1 MMETGLKAGERPD
14 AGPDAG
20 PDGAIRF
27 TLNGAAVTL
36 TADPRERLSDALRYD
51 LGFTGTKVGC
61 NAGDC
66 GACTVLVDGD
76 QLCACLMSCGQA
88 EGRRVT
94 TVEGLAGDLDGQR
107 LQRAFL
113 DHGAAQCGICTPGML
128 MAATSLLKRVAAPT
142 KQEVQDALGGV
153 LCRCTGYQKIVE
165 AVCAAAAGA
174 SPDAAPP
181 SPAAGAAVGSR
192 LVKTDGL
199 AKVTGCELYGADK
212 APQGALWLRVIR
224 APHAR
229 ARFTL
234 GDLDAVV
241 ARTPG
246 LERILTAADIPGNK
260 CFGVYPHIKDQPVLA
275 EGQVRYRGEAVLAL
289 VGERR
294 AIWSLAESDLPIDWQ
309 PEEPVTEFGPAL
321 RSELRSAGAAGARL
335 VQEGRPDNVL
345 ARGFVNKGDAEAA
358 LAASPL
364 TAAAS
369 SATPFIEHAYIEP
382 EAGYAERKG
391 DCLEIWVTTQ
401 SPYMDRDETAL
412 VLGLDKEKLRIV
424 PSACGGGFGGKLDLS
439 LHPLIG
445 LAAWLLERPVR
456 CEYTRPESMAS
467 TTKRHASRVSAR
479 AGCDRDGKLTA
490 IVFDGAFDTGAYASW
505 GPTVADR
512 VPVHCSG
519 PYKVPHVLA
528 RSLGSFT
535 NAPPAGAFRGFGVPQ
550 AALAQ
555 EALMDDLAAQLGM
568 DPLEFRHLNAIRVG
582 DATATGQVLTA
593 SAGLADCLDAL
604 RPVWRAWREAA
615 EAFNEEA
622 VNTTG
627 RQRRGV
633 GIGSVWYGCGNT
645 SMSNPS
651 TISVAIDREGRLTLY
666 NGAVDIGQGS
676 NTVMA
681 QIAADALGLPMG
693 GLQASQM
700 RIVMGD
706 TGLTADAGKTSA
718 SRQTFISGKASE
730 LAGRDLR
737 QQILRLANAGAE
749 ARLELR
755 DGKLQVHDGVAVR
768 TIDLA
773 ELPEDR
779 RGDVLCGSGTFDPP
793 TTKLDAN
800 GQGQPYAT
808 YGFAAQIAEVEVD
821 LDLGTVKVLR
831 MAAAH
836 DVGRAVNP
844 TLVEGQIHGG
854 IAQGLGLAL
863 MEEYLPGRS
872 ENLHDY
878 LIPTFGDMP
887 EIDCFLIE
895 DPEPLG
901 PYGAKGVGE
910 HSLIATAPAIFGG
923 IEQATGVRPQQA
935 PATPHRVLAALHAA
949 GVV

>member
-1 MMETGLKAGERPD
+1 MDAALTGAVTEAAREG
-14 AGPDAG
+14 A
-20 PDGAIRF
+20 GAIRF
-27 TLNGAAVTL
+27 TLNGQAVTL
-36 TADPRERLSDALRYD
+36 SADPLDRLSDALRYS
-51 LGFTGTKVGC
+51 LGLTGTKVGC

-66 GACTVLVDGD
+66 GACTVLVDGE
-76 QLCACLMSCGQA
+76 QMCACLMACGQA
-88 EGRRVT
+88 EGREVT
-94 TVEGLAGDLDGQR
+94 TVEGLAADPETQR
-107 LQRAFL
+107 LQQAFL

-142 KQEVQDALGGV
+142 QAEVQDALGGV

-165 AVCAAAAGA
+165 AVCALSEQEGA
-174 SPDAAPP
+174 EKPLAEGPLADP
-181 SPAAGAAVGSR
+181 GLGCAVGAR

-199 AKVTGCELYGADK
+199 AKVTGRELYGADT
-212 APQGALWLRVIR
+212 APEGALWLRVIR

-229 ARFTL
+229 ASFTL

-241 ARTPG
+241 AKSPG
-246 LERILTAADIPGNK
+246 LERIFTAADIPGSK
-260 CFGVYPHIKDQPVLA
+260 GFGVYPHMKDQPVLA
-275 EGQVRYRGEAVLAL
+275 EGRVRYRGEAVLLL

-294 AIWSLAESDLPIDWQ
+294 AIWSLAEADLPISWET
-309 PEEPVTEFGPAL
+309 EEAVTDFCRDDAP
-321 RSELRSAGAAGARL
+321 L
-335 VQEGRPDNVL
+335 VQQDRSDNVL

-358 LAASPL
+358 LAASPV
-364 TAAAS
+364 TAEIS
-369 SATPFIEHAYIEP
+369 TATPFIEHAYIEP

-391 DCLEIWVTTQ
+391 DILEVWVTTQ
-401 SPYMDRDETAL
+401 APYMDRDETAAI
-412 VLGLDKEKLRIV
+412 LGLDKEKVRII

-439 LHPLIG
+439 LHPLVG

-467 TTKRHASRVSAR
+467 STKRHASRVSAR
-479 AGCDRDGKLTA
+479 AGCDENGKLTA
-490 IVFDGAFDTGAYASW
+490 LVFDGDFDTGAYASW

-519 PYKVPHVLA
+519 PYMLPNVLA
-528 RSLGSFT
+528 RSAGRFT

-550 AALAQ
+550 AALAH
-555 EALMDDLAAQLGM
+555 EALLDDLAEQLGL
-568 DPLEFRHLNAIRVG
+568 DPLEIRFRNALRVG

-593 SAGLADCLDAL
+593 SAGLADCLEAL
-604 RPVWRAWREAA
+604 RPTWKDWREAA
-615 EAFNEEA
+615 EAFNA
-622 VNTTG
+622 ADG

-633 GIGSVWYGCGNT
+633 GIGCVWYGCGNT

-651 TISVAIDREGRLTLY
+651 TQSVALDRDGRLTLY

-681 QIAADALGLPMG
+681 QIAADALTGSKGGLPVE
-693 GLQASQM
+693 AM
-700 RIVMGD
+700 RVVMGD
-706 TGLTADAGKTSA
+706 TALTADAGKTSA

-737 QQILRLANAGAE
+737 AQILRLANAGE
-749 ARLELR
+749 DARLELK
-755 DGKLQVHDGVAVR
+755 DGKLRVHDGEVVR
-768 TIDLA
+768 EIDLA
-773 ELPEDR
+773 EMPQDA

-793 TTKLDAN
+793 TSPLDEN
-800 GQGQPYAT
+800 GQGDPYAT

-863 MEEYLPGRS
+863 MEEYLPGRT

-887 EIDCFLIE
+887 QITSILVE

-923 IEQATGVRPQQA
+923 VYQATGVRLTQT
-935 PATPHRVLAALHAA
+935 PATPDRVRRALREA
-949 GVV
+949 GAV

>member
-1 MMETGLKAGERPD
+1 MDAALKPAAEAGAPEIRVTVNGRP
-14 AGPDAG
+14 
-20 PDGAIRF
+20 
-27 TLNGAAVTL
+27 VTL
-36 TADPRERLSDALRYD
+36 AVDPRERLSDALRYS
-51 LGFTGTKVGC
+51 LGLTGTKVGC

-66 GACTVLVDGD
+66 GACTVLVDGE
-76 QLCACLMSCGQA
+76 QMCACLLSCGQA
-88 EGRRVT
+88 EGRSVT
-94 TVEGLAGDLDGQR
+94 TVEGLADDPDGQR

-128 MAATSLLKRVAAPT
+128 IAATALLKRVAAPT

-165 AVCAAAAGA
+165 AVVAAAEG
-174 SPDAAPP
+174 PVHDAALCE
-181 SPAAGAAVGSR
+181 PAVGAAVGAR
-192 LVKTDGL
+192 LARTDGA
-199 AKVTGCELYGADK
+199 AKVTGRELYGADK
-212 APQGALWLRVIR
+212 APDGALWLRVIR

-229 ARFTL
+229 ARFTT
-234 GDLDAVV
+234 GDLDAVL
-241 ARTPG
+241 AQTPG
-246 LERILTAADIPGNK
+246 LERILTAADVPGSK

-275 EGQVRYRGEAVLAL
+275 DGQVRYRGEAVLAL
-289 VGERR
+289 VGARR
-294 AIWSLAESDLPIDWQ
+294 AIWSLTESDLPIAW
-309 PEEPVTEFGPAL
+309 EVEAAVTDFCATDAPA
-321 RSELRSAGAAGARL
+321 
-335 VQEGRPDNVL
+335 VQAEHPDNVL

-358 LAASPL
+358 LAASPV
-364 TAAAS
+364 TAAAE

-382 EAGYAERKG
+382 EAGYAVRKE
-391 DCLEIWVTTQ
+391 DAIEIWVTTQ
-401 SPYMDRDETAL
+401 APYMNRDEIAL
-412 VLGLDKEKLRIV
+412 VLGIDKEKVRIV

-439 LHPLIG
+439 LHPLIAV
-445 LAAWLLERPVR
+445 AAWLLDRPVR

-467 TTKRHASRVSAR
+467 TTKRHASRVTAR

-519 PYKVPHVLA
+519 PYKVPNVLA
-528 RSLGSFT
+528 RSVGRFT

-550 AALAQ
+550 SALAH
-555 EALMDDLAAQLGM
+555 EALMDSLAAQVDM
-568 DPLEFRHLNAIRVG
+568 DPLEFRAVNAIRVG
-582 DATATGQVLTA
+582 GATATGQVLTA
-593 SAGLADCLDAL
+593 SAGLPQCLDAL
-604 RPVWRAWREAA
+604 RPIWREWRAAA
-615 EAFNEEA
+615 EAFNEPD
-622 VNTTG
+622 G

-633 GIGSVWYGCGNT
+633 GIGCVWYGCGNT

-651 TISVAIDREGRLTLY
+651 TLSVALDRAGTLTLY

-681 QIAADALGLPMG
+681 QIAADALGLPVES
-693 GLQASQM
+693 L

-718 SRQTFISGKASE
+718 SRQTFISGKAAE
-730 LAGRDLR
+730 LAGLDLR
-737 QQILRLANAGAE
+737 RQVLRLANAGE
-749 ARLELR
+749 DARLALK
-755 DGKLQVHDGVAVR
+755 DGRLLVHDGVAVR

-773 ELPEDR
+773 FMAQDH
-779 RGDVLCGSGTFDPP
+779 RGDVLCGTGTFDPP
-793 TTKLDAN
+793 TGKLDAN
-800 GQGQPYAT
+800 GQGNPYAT

-863 MEEYLPGRS
+863 MEEYLPGRT

-887 EIDCFLIE
+887 EITSILVE

-923 IEQATGVRPQQA
+923 IEQATGVRPTQA
-935 PATPHRVLAALHAA
+935 PATPHRVLALLRAS
-949 GVV
+949 GVM

>member
-1 MMETGLKAGERPD
+1 M
-14 AGPDAG
+14 
-20 PDGAIRF
+20 DGALKSGGGVSQEIAF
-27 TLNGAAVTL
+27 TLNGRPATL
-36 TADPRERLSDALRYD
+36 AADPLERLSDALRYG

-66 GACTVLVDGD
+66 GACTVLVDGE
-76 QLCACLMSCGQA
+76 QMCACLMSCAQA
-88 EGRRVT
+88 AGHNIT
-94 TVEGLAGDLDGQR
+94 TVEGLADDAETQR
-107 LQRAFL
+107 LQQAFL
-113 DHGAAQCGICTPGML
+113 DYGAAQCGICTPGML
-128 MAATSLLKRVAAPT
+128 MAATSLLKRVARPT
-142 KQEVQDALGGV
+142 KEEVQDALGGV

-165 AVCAAAAGA
+165 AVCAAAG
-174 SPDAAPP
+174 
-181 SPAAGAAVGSR
+181 AGAAVTDLPPDTYVGAR
-192 LVKTDGL
+192 VVKTDGH
-199 AKVTGCELYGADK
+199 AKVTGGELYGADK
-212 APQGALWLRVIR
+212 APAEALWLRVIR

-229 ARFTL
+229 ASFTL

-246 LERILTAADIPGNK
+246 LERILTAADVPGNK

-275 EGQVRYRGEAVLAL
+275 DGVVRYRGEAVLAL
-289 VGERR
+289 VGTRQ
-294 AIWSLAESDLPIDWQ
+294 AVWAVSDADLPIAWTA
-309 PEEPVTEFGPAL
+309 EEAITDFGRDDGP
-321 RSELRSAGAAGARL
+321 L
-335 VQEGRPDNVL
+335 VQQDKDSNLL

-358 LAASPL
+358 LAASPVK
-364 TAAAS
+364 AEAE

-391 DCLEIWVTTQ
+391 DSLEIWVTTQ

-412 VLGLDKEKLRIV
+412 VMGLPKDKVRIV

-439 LHPLIG
+439 LHPLIA
-445 LAAWLLERPVR
+445 LAAWILDRPVR

-467 TTKRHASRVSAR
+467 TTKRHASRVRAR
-479 AGCDRDGKLTA
+479 AGCDADGKLTA
-490 IVFDGAFDTGAYASW
+490 IVFDGDFDTGAYASW

-519 PYKVPHVLA
+519 PYKVPNVLA
-528 RSLGSFT
+528 RSAGRFT

-550 AALAQ
+550 SALAH

-568 DPLEFRHLNAIRVG
+568 DPLAFRAVNAIRAG
-582 DATATGQVLTA
+582 DATATGQVLEH
-593 SAGLADCLDAL
+593 SAGLPQCLDEL
-604 RPVWRAWREAA
+604 RPYWQAWRKAA
-615 EAFNEEA
+615 QDFNES
-622 VNTTG
+622 G
-627 RQRRGV
+627 RRRRRGV
-633 GIGSVWYGCGNT
+633 GIGCVWYGCGNT

-651 TISVAIDREGRLTLY
+651 TQSVALDRAGKLTLY

-681 QIAADALGLPMG
+681 QIAADALGLPVEAMT
-693 GLQASQM
+693 
-700 RIVMGD
+700 IVMGD
-706 TGLTADAGKTSA
+706 TALTADAGKTSA

-737 QQILRLANAGAE
+737 QQILRLANAGE
-749 ARLELR
+749 DARLDLH
-755 DGKLQVHDGVAVR
+755 DGKLLVRDGGVVHE
-768 TIDLA
+768 IHLA
-773 ELPEDR
+773 TLEEDS
-779 RGDVLCGSGTFDPP
+779 RGDVLCGTGTFDPP
-793 TTKLDAN
+793 TGKLDAN
-800 GQGQPYAT
+800 GQGSPYAT

-821 LDLGTVKVLR
+821 LDLGAVKVLR

-863 MEEYLPGRS
+863 MEEYLPGRT

-878 LIPTFGDMP
+878 LIPTVGDMP
-887 EIDCFLIE
+887 EIVSILVE

-923 IEQATGVRPQQA
+923 IEQATGVRPTVA
-935 PATPHRVLAALHAA
+935 PATPARLLAALRAH
-949 GVV
+949 GVY

>member
-1 MMETGLKAGERPD
+1 MEARVKAD
-14 AGPDAG
+14 AGVEQG
-20 PDGAIRF
+20 IRC
-27 TLNGAAVTL
+27 TVNGAAVTL
-36 TADPRERLSDALRYD
+36 AADPRERLSDALRYD

-66 GACTVLVDGD
+66 GACTVLVDGE

-107 LQRAFL
+107 LQQAFL

-165 AVCAAAAGA
+165 AVCAAAQGVAHE
-174 SPDAAPP
+174 APLIE
-181 SPAAGAAVGSR
+181 PAVGAAVGSR
-192 LVKTDGL
+192 LAKTDGL
-199 AKVTGCELYGADK
+199 AKVTGRELYGADK
-212 APQGALWLRVIR
+212 APEGALWLRVIR

-229 ARFTL
+229 ARFTT

-246 LERILTAADIPGNK
+246 LERILTAADVPGNK

-294 AIWSLAESDLPIDWQ
+294 AIWSLAESELPIAWQ
-309 PEEPVTEFGPAL
+309 PEEAVTDFC
-321 RSELRSAGAAGARL
+321 GAASRP
-335 VQEGRPDNVL
+335 VQEAQADNVL

-358 LAASPL
+358 LAASAF
-364 TAAAS
+364 TAAAE

-391 DCLEIWVTTQ
+391 ETLEIWVTTQ

-412 VLGLDKEKLRIV
+412 VLGLDKEKVRIV

-519 PYKVPHVLA
+519 PYKVSHVLG
-528 RSLGSFT
+528 RSVGRFT

-593 SAGLADCLDAL
+593 SAGLAACLDAL
-604 RPVWRAWREAA
+604 RPTWRAWRDAA

-622 VNTTG
+622 ANTTG
-627 RQRRGV
+627 RRRRGV

-651 TISVAIDREGRLTLY
+651 TISVALDRAGRLTLY

-681 QIAADALGLPMG
+681 QIAADALGLPAG
-693 GLQASQM
+693 QM
-700 RIVMGD
+700 CIVMGD

-737 QQILRLANAGAE
+737 QQILRLANAGEDAH
-749 ARLELR
+749 LDLR
-755 DGKLQVHDGVAVR
+755 DGKLRVHDGVAVR

-773 ELPEDR
+773 ELPEDS

-800 GQGQPYAT
+800 GQGSPYAT

-887 EIDCFLIE
+887 EIESFLIE

-923 IEQATGVRPQQA
+923 IEQATGVRPRQT
-935 PATPHRVLAALHAA
+935 PATPHRVLAALRDA